1 MALPRSRR
9 RSFFGMDVILAIGL
23 TMVLFVAV
31 VAAYR
36 QIASAQ
42 RQYDL
47 RAKLRLAAE
56 GELLRLRASGLVVP
70 DEDAPTSQ
78 STRRTD
84 DDVVLE
90 TSIRPGDGV
99 WSGLTHVTVVARKRV
114 PGGWTQLE
122 LTAYVPTLEAQP

>member
-1 MALPRSRR
+1 
-9 RSFFGMDVILAIGL
+9 MDVILAVGL

-31 VAAYR
+31 AAAYR
-36 QIASAQ
+36 QIANAQ

-56 GELLRLRASGLVVP
+56 GELLRLRASGLVL
-70 DEDAPTSQ
+70 DEDTPTSQ

-90 TSIRPGDGV
+90 TSTRPGDGV
-99 WSGLTHVTVVARKRV
+99 WNGLTHVTVVARKRI

-122 LTAYVPTLEAQP
+122 LTAYVPRSEAQP

>member
-1 MALPRSRR
+1 
-9 RSFFGMDVILAIGL
+9 MDVVLAIGL

-31 VAAYR
+31 LAAYR
-36 QIASAQ
+36 QIVSAQ
-42 RQYDL
+42 RTYDL

-70 DEDAPTSQ
+70 DEDSPTSQ
-78 STRRTD
+78 PARCAD

-90 TSIRPGDGV
+90 TSTRPGDGV

-122 LTAYVPTLEAQP
+122 LTAYLPRPEAQP